1 MRYFLL
7 FLLFASPSVSSHELT
22 PTYPKMKPSY
32 MDNVLVTTM
41 RMFNKRVD
49 VKYYQLSV
57 YDKEWNPLPFA
68 SQGRIIELDY
78 LETKTF
84 DVYIRET
91 DFERAEF
98 ICTKSK
104 LIRGDVVSTGIASRV
119 CSRIK

>member
-7 FLLFASPSVSSHELT
+7 FLLMASSASSHELT

-41 RMFNKRVD
+41 RMFNKRID
-49 VKYYQLSV
+49 VKYYELSV
-57 YDKEWNPLPFA
+57 YDEEWNPLPFA

-104 LIRGDVVSTGIASRV
+104 LIRGDVISTGIASRV